1 MFLLFIIVAGGFFA
15 GWFLFLGIIFF
26 GLWIILKLIA
36 GVCWVVLHLIEG
48 QVKVEEEEPSFD
60 IVVNIVDEPEPP
72 PMYDITPRVRR
83 IR

>member
-1 MFLLFIIVAGGFFA
+1 MFLPFLIVAGAFFA

-36 GVCWVVLHLIEG
+36 GVCWVVLRLIEG
-48 QVKVEEEEPSFD
+48 RVRVEEEPSFD
-60 IVVNIVDEPEPP
+60 IVVNIVDDPPEE

-83 IR
+83 IK